1 MLLRTDCL
9 RPAVR
14 GTSLVFLWLTLGGP
28 VAAMEAAV
36 PDCDAATI
44 VAKAQR
50 LVDPLEAP
58 AVYDE
63 VVYGAHRNL
72 DDVLAIGGLDFRVAE
87 QVDEDGGYSA
97 TVLRQVSGNHAMLV
111 LQGMNR
117 WFADRGGFGDA
128 MADLGAVFG
137 GTRTQTG
144 AAERQYLALACDD
157 SVGSL
162 EVIGYSLGSQ
172 SAYLLA
178 LNHGAQAVVFGDMG
192 LPSRALDG
200 MDTEAQEAAL
210 AALHEQVV
218 SLRLSGD
225 VLVRLFG
232 ASQRPGREVDLP
244 GGLGGVFHQPEIYRH
259 AADTLRGVVTSTP
272 VTTDEYGYPQ
282 AR

>member
-1 MLLRTDCL
+1 MRSTTFVLLSL
-9 RPAVR
+9 ALAGPAV
-14 GTSLVFLWLTLGGP
+14 
-28 VAAMEAAV
+28 AMEA
-36 PDCDAATI
+36 PPPGCDTATLT
-44 VAKAQR
+44 AKAQR

-63 VVYGAHRNL
+63 VVYGDHRHL
-72 DDVLAIGGLDFRVAE
+72 GDVLTIGGLDFRVDQQA
-87 QVDEDGGYSA
+87 DEDGGYSA
-97 TVLRQVSGNHAMLV
+97 TVLRQVAGPHAMLV

-137 GTRTQTG
+137 GTRTQSA

-162 EVIGYSLGSQ
+162 EIIGYSLGSQ
-172 SAYLLA
+172 SAYVLA
-178 LNHGAQAVVFGDMG
+178 LRYGAQAVVFGDMG

-200 MDTEAQEAAL
+200 LDAAAQDAAHT
-210 AALHEQVV
+210 ALHEQVV

-232 ASQRPGREVDLP
+232 AGDRPGRVVDLP
-244 GGLGGVFHQPEIYRH
+244 GGLGGLFHQPEIYRH
-259 AADTLRGVVTSTP
+259 AADTLRGVVAPAT
-272 VTTDEYGYPQ
+272 TTDEYGYPH